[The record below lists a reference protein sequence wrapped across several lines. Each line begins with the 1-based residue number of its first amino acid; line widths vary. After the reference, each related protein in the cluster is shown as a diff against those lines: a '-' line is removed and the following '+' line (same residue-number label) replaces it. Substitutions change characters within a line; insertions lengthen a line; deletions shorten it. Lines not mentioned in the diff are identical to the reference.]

1 MCRERSI
8 SFSAIESREKSRF
21 NINFLSSISSVSNL
35 LLTSK
40 APIAIQNP
48 CIPSPCGP
56 YSQCRETNG
65 HAICSCIENC
75 IGSPP
80 ACRPECTLSSECFLD
95 KACINQK
102 CVNPCVAGTC
112 GENARCQIINH
123 NPICSC
129 SLGYTGDPFIRCTP
143 EESKLFWC
151 SFFSPAISVA
161 ILCSLRSHSVDRWS
175 FENYKS
181 FEWEEYCC
189 AKLLRLFRRIDF
201 EVDVY

>member
-151 SFFSPAISVA
+151 SFFLRPFLWQFCVHCVRIRLIGDLLKITKASNEKSIVVPNYCVCSVESIS
-161 ILCSLRSHSVDRWS
+161 
-175 FENYKS
+175 K
-181 FEWEEYCC
+181 
-189 AKLLRLFRRIDF
+189 
-201 EVDVY
+201 